1 MLWTKKGRTNRRV
14 DYYMPPFGGIKMS
27 CTAHVYLRHV
37 TLEADVGAVG
47 FGRHVDG
54 DVLAVWQQTV
64 HGVAARIKQEVVDL
78 RSRDDLVDPRLL
90 QVPGGWGNVTIIVE

>member
-1 MLWTKKGRTNRRV
+1 MPCFKIMLWTKKGRTDRRV

-54 DVLAVWQQTV
+54 DVLAV
-64 HGVAARIKQEVVDL
+64 R
-78 RSRDDLVDPRLL
+78 
-90 QVPGGWGNVTIIVE
+90 